1 MHRCALLIA
10 ALFLTCPAGA
20 EPGPVATRTATI
32 QAIVNELNTSY
43 IDVEKAQKL
52 DAVLRR
58 ADLGKAMSDEVFAET
73 VTQIMQDSTKDS
85 HLRLMYS
92 AEPIPE
98 QRSSKPSL
106 ADIAQRQA
114 LLRKENFGIDRVE
127 RLPGNIGY
135 LKTSFFAP
143 AGDLAPFIGAAMTL
157 LANTDALIID
167 LRENDGGSTDG
178 VPLLAS
184 YLFDER
190 VHITDLYRREGN
202 VIEQQWTSLAVPGTR
217 FGSEKD
223 VYLLT
228 SKSTFSAAEGLAFAL
243 KNKKRVTIVG
253 ETTRGGAHPSR
264 IKKIGAHFRLMV
276 PTSTA
281 RDPVTLKDW
290 EGIGVAPDLAVPAAE
305 ASTRT
310 QVLIL
315 KKFQASTQEAMARAQ
330 LQQRIDEL
338 VSHQERLTSKGK

>member
-1 MHRCALLIA
+1 MHRCAILLS
-10 ALFLTCPAGA
+10 ALFLASAVRAG
-20 EPGPVATRTATI
+20 PGPAVARTAI
-32 QAIVNELNTSY
+32 IESIVNELNTAY
-43 IDVEKAQKL
+43 IDAGKAHAL
-52 DAVLRR
+52 DTLLRR
-58 ADLGKAMSDEVFAET
+58 AEFDKAMSDDVFAKT
-73 VTQIMQDSTKDS
+73 VTRMMQDLTKDP
-85 HLRLMYS
+85 HLRLLHS
-92 AEPIPE
+92 ANPMPE
-98 QRSSKPSL
+98 QRGGKPSL

-114 LLRKENFGIDRVE
+114 RLRRENFGIDRVE

-143 AGDLAPFIGAAMTL
+143 AGDAAPAIGAAMTL

-190 VHITDLYRREGN
+190 VHIADLYRREGN
-202 VIEQQWTSLAVPGTR
+202 VTEQQWTSPAVPGIR

-264 IKKIGAHFRLMV
+264 IKTINAHFRLMV

-281 RDPVTLKDW
+281 RDPVTLQDW
-290 EGIGVAPDLAVPAAE
+290 EGVGVAPDLPVPAVDAL
-305 ASTRT
+305 TRT
-310 QVLIL
+310 QLLIL
-315 KKFQASTQEAMARAQ
+315 EKIQASTQDAKTQAE
-330 LQQRIDEL
+330 LQERIDEL
-338 VSHQERLTSKGK
+338 VSQH

>member
-1 MHRCALLIA
+1 MHRCTILIS
-10 ALFLTCPAGA
+10 ALFLACPVRS

-32 QAIVNELNTSY
+32 QAIANELTTSY
-43 IDVEKAQKL
+43 IDAEKARKL
-52 DAVLRR
+52 DTMLRR
-58 ADLGKAMSDEVFAET
+58 ADFDEAMSDEAFAKK
-73 VTQIMQDSTKDS
+73 VTRMMQDLTNDP
-85 HLRLMYS
+85 HLRLFYD
-92 AEPIPE
+92 AEPTP
-98 QRSSKPSL
+98 QRSIRAPTQAK
-106 ADIAQRQA
+106 IAQRQA
-114 LLRKENFGIDRVE
+114 RLRKDNFGIERVE

-143 AGDLAPFIGAAMTL
+143 AGDSAPFIGAAMTL

-184 YLFDER
+184 YLFDEQ
-190 VHITDLYRREGN
+190 VHLADLYRREGN
-202 VIEQQWTSLAVPGTR
+202 VTEQQWTSLAVPGSR

-228 SKSTFSAAEGLAFAL
+228 SKATFSAAEGLAFAL
-243 KNKKRVTIVG
+243 KNRKRVTIVG

-264 IKKIGAHFRLMV
+264 IKTINAHFQLMV

-290 EGIGVAPDLAVPAAE
+290 EGVGVAPDVPAPAAE
-305 ASTRT
+305 ALTRAK
-310 QVLIL
+310 LLML
-315 KKFQASTQEAMARAQ
+315 KKFQAGTQDAKAQ
-330 LQQRIDEL
+330 AGLQKRIDAL
-338 VSHQERLTSKGK
+338 VSQQP